1 VELVGAWVLHSCP
14 NGRQAQVETEPGR
27 DYYQV
32 SVTAPTEEEACALGR
47 VSVEGRLAACSQVSG
62 PVTSTYWWEGEVT
75 SATEYVCTLKTAAD
89 RLPALM
95 EAVKEAHSYEV
106 PEIVAVPLA
115 AGDSAYLA
123 WIEDETA
130 ER

>member
-1 VELVGAWVLHSCP
+1 
-14 NGRQAQVETEPGR
+14 
-27 DYYQV
+27 
-32 SVTAPTEEEACALGR
+32 
-47 VSVEGRLAACSQVSG
+47 
-62 PVTSTYWWEGEVT
+62 
-75 SATEYVCTLKTAAD
+75 
-89 RLPALM
+89 M

-130 ER
+130 ERLSLIHI